1 MYLEILLTIWFVIWL
16 IIKIGLFPD
25 IIKNSWDTADITVAL
40 TRIISG
46 KLDRLTE
53 QVTLSEDER
62 KACARYRREQ
72 SEAFMKEQRRQ
83 EKYKGK

>member
-25 IIKNSWDTADITVAL
+25 IIKNSWDTADIRPAL
-40 TRIISG
+40 DTIRQQ
-46 KLDRLTE
+46 LDRLTV

-62 KACARYRREQ
+62 KSYAEDRVRQ
-72 SEAFMKEQRRQ
+72 SEEFMKEQRRQ
-83 EKYKGK
+83 RKFKEK

>member
-25 IIKNSWDTADITVAL
+25 IIKNSWDTADIRPAL
-40 TRIISG
+40 DTIRQQ
-46 KLDRLTE
+46 LDRLTV

-62 KACARYRREQ
+62 KACARYRVEQ

-83 EKYKGK
+83 AKYKGK

>member
-25 IIKNSWDTADITVAL
+25 IIKNSWDTADIRPAL
-40 TRIISG
+40 DTIRQQ
-46 KLDRLTE
+46 LDRLTV

-62 KACARYRREQ
+62 KTYAEARVEQ
-72 SEAFMKEQRRQ
+72 HEEFMKEQRRQ
-83 EKYKGK
+83 AKYKGK

>member
-25 IIKNSWDTADITVAL
+25 IIKNSWDTADTRPAL
-40 TRIISG
+40 DTIRQQ
-46 KLDRLTE
+46 LDRLTV

-62 KACARYRREQ
+62 KTYAEARVEQ
-72 SEAFMKEQRRQ
+72 DEEFMKEQRRQ
-83 EKYKGK
+83 AKYKGK

>member
-25 IIKNSWDTADITVAL
+25 IIKNSWDTADIRPAL
-40 TRIISG
+40 DTIRQQ
-46 KLDRLTE
+46 LDRLTV

-62 KACARYRREQ
+62 KTYAEARVEQ
-72 SEAFMKEQRRQ
+72 DEEFMKEQRRQ
-83 EKYKGK
+83 AKYKGK